1 MSEVLTKLLSN
12 IITISTN
19 IITNETF
26 TKVLLNVFLIS
37 VFISVL
43 FFTYGVY
50 VEKNT
55 ITTQMDILAH
65 EFTDIFK
72 LFGEDNNIKLKNY
85 IKNDLLSKEN
95 IKKIQEEDHHHMKGN
110 EKIINKVK
118 LYIGIFAA
126 VVIFIILLHAY
137 IEYSQLKKINVGFKL
152 SGQPLVNSKLP
163 GILGES
169 FFILIFIAIT
179 EVIFISFFG
188 SKYMSLDVNGLKLE
202 IIKNFKEYSDKL

>member
-1 MSEVLTKLLSN
+1 MFEDLIKLLSK
-12 IITISTN
+12 

-65 EFTDIFK
+65 EFSDVYK
-72 LFGEDNNIKLKNY
+72 LSGEDNNIKLKDY
-85 IKNDLLSKEN
+85 IKTKLLSKEN

-118 LYIGIFAA
+118 LYIGIFAG

-137 IEYSQLKKINVGFKL
+137 LEHLQLKKN
-152 SGQPLVNSKLP
+152 
-163 GILGES
+163 
-169 FFILIFIAIT
+169 
-179 EVIFISFFG
+179 
-188 SKYMSLDVNGLKLE
+188 
-202 IIKNFKEYSDKL
+202 

>member
-1 MSEVLTKLLSN
+1 MFEDLIKLLSK
-12 IITISTN
+12 

-55 ITTQMDILAH
+55 ITSQMDILAH
-65 EFTDIFK
+65 EFSDVYK
-72 LFGEDNNIKLKNY
+72 LSGEDNNIKLKDY
-85 IKNDLLSKEN
+85 IKTKLLSKEN

-118 LYIGIFAA
+118 LYIGIFAG

-137 IEYSQLKKINVGFKL
+137 LEHLQLKKN
-152 SGQPLVNSKLP
+152 SPLQKSKLP

-188 SKYMSLDVNGLKLE
+188 SKYMSLDMNGLKLE
-202 IIKNFKEYSDKL
+202 IIKNFKEYRDKL

>member
-50 VEKNT
+50 IEKNT
-55 ITTQMDILAH
+55 IIAQMNILAH
-65 EFTDIFK
+65 EFTDVYQ
-72 LFGEDNNIKLKNY
+72 LSGRDNNIKLKDY
-85 IKNDLLSKEN
+85 IKTKLLSKEN

-110 EKIINKVK
+110 KKIIEKVK
-118 LYIGIFAA
+118 LYIGIFAG
-126 VVIFIILLHAY
+126 VVFFIILLHAY
-137 IEYSQLKKINVGFKL
+137 LEHFQLKKENIDLMKRGE
-152 SGQPLVNSKLP
+152 PLVGSKLP
-163 GILGES
+163 GIFGES
-169 FFILIFIAIT
+169 FIILIFIAIT
-179 EVIFISFFG
+179 EVVFISFFG